1 MSIDTAFVESLLVPV
16 PGENPAGPSLRHDRR
31 YDAIRE
37 LRPASGGSS
46 TIATER
52 QVVDWKK
59 VAELTGQLLRDT
71 KDLELAAFLT
81 EALLRRDALPGLAN
95 GFSVVQGLLDRFWDT
110 VHPEATEDDDIE
122 EVRIGSVEW
131 LNTKLLMSIEDV
143 SIATDGTTYGV
154 YTASRRIPTEQEAS
168 RSEDKREL
176 RQDALDPKQGGRS
189 PEDVDAAIAK
199 TPVGFFGTLYAG
211 ARDASGALTAL
222 EKSAADRFKYAGI
235 SLTKLRAAVDGIHKL
250 AETQF
255 VAKGGSIAPPT
266 PAVDQDGDGSARTGR
281 TSGAYSPPAGW
292 AAANGEDELT
302 ARISTVAKSLRD
314 EDRGN
319 PAPYLMLRGLRW
331 GELRKNVDTIEP
343 GLLEAP
349 RTDERTRIKRLALDS
364 QWADLIEQAETLM
377 ATPRGRAWLDAQ
389 RYVLAACDAM
399 GSELESVGRAIR
411 AELRSLLGAL
421 PSLPEMMMMDDT
433 PTANEE
439 TRAWLAREGLLSR
452 RVSTAQLRTAD
463 DSAPIDGSA
472 ALEGALVE
480 EDEGGALAGAD
491 RKNMSRR
498 RRTDY
503 FASARAEI
511 AAKRPNR
518 AIEIL
523 VEQLDQE
530 RSPRGRFIRQTQ
542 IAHVMV
548 EAGLDA
554 VARPILERLIET
566 IDERKLDEW
575 ESGSLIAHPMALLCR
590 VMDRDSDSSSSDRS
604 ALYLRICR
612 LDPLQAMA
620 LHTAPPASTD

>member
-16 PGENPAGPSLRHDRR
+16 SGEDPAGPSLRHDRR

-37 LRPASGGSS
+37 LRPPPGGASA
-46 TIATER
+46 IASDR
-52 QVVDWKK
+52 KAVDWKK
-59 VAELTGQLLRDT
+59 VAELTSQLLRDT

-81 EALLRRDALPGLAN
+81 EALVRRDAMPGLAN
-95 GFSVVQGLLDRFWDT
+95 GFAVVQGLLDRFWDT

-131 LNTKLLMSIEDV
+131 LNTKLLLSIDDV
-143 SIATDGTTYGV
+143 VIASDGTTYGS
-154 YTASRRIPTEQEAS
+154 YTQSRRIPTEKDAE
-168 RSEDKREL
+168 RSEDKREE
-176 RQDALDPKQGGRS
+176 RQDALSQGRKS
-189 PEDVDAAIAK
+189 PEEVDAAIAK
-199 TPVGFFGTLYAG
+199 APVGFFGALHAG
-211 ARDASGALTAL
+211 AKDASEALTAL
-222 EKSAADRFKYAGI
+222 ERTAGERFKYAGI
-235 SLTKLRAAVDGIHKL
+235 SLTKLRAAVDGVHKL

-255 VAKGGSIAPPT
+255 VAKGGSLAPVVAPG
-266 PAVDQDGDGSARTGR
+266 DQNGDGDGSGSAGMRG
-281 TSGAYSPPAGW
+281 GVPPAGW
-292 AAANGEDELT
+292 ATGEDELT
-302 ARISTVAKSLRD
+302 ARIAAVAKSLRED
-314 EDRGN
+314 DRGN

-331 GELRKNVDTIEP
+331 GELRKNGDAIEP

-349 RTDERTRIKRLALDS
+349 RTDERARIKRLALDG
-364 QWADLIEQAETLM
+364 QWPELIEQAEALM

-389 RYVLAACDAM
+389 RYVIAACDAM
-399 GSELESVGRAIR
+399 GGQLEPVGTAIR

-421 PSLPEMMMMDDT
+421 PSLPDLTMMDDT
-433 PTANEE
+433 PVANGE
-439 TRAWLAREGLLSR
+439 TRSWLAREGLLPQR
-452 RVSTAQLRTAD
+452 TVSAPSHNGD
-463 DSAPIDGSA
+463 DSAHTDGSA

-480 EDEGGALAGAD
+480 EDDGGALAGAD
-491 RKNMSRR
+491 RKNVARR
-498 RRTDY
+498 RRTDF
-503 FASARAEI
+503 FASARAEV

-518 AIEIL
+518 AIELL

-554 VARPILERLIET
+554 VARPILERLVET

-575 ESGSLIAHPMALLCR
+575 ESGSLVAHPMVLLCR
-590 VMDRDSDSSSSDRS
+590 LMDRDSDSSSSDRN

-620 LHTAPPASTD
+620 LYTAPAAATD

>member
-16 PGENPAGPSLRHDRR
+16 SGENPAGPSLRQDRR

-37 LRPASGGSS
+37 LRPASGGASA
-46 TIATER
+46 IATEKK
-52 QVVDWKK
+52 VVDWKK
-59 VAELTGQLLRDT
+59 IAELTAQLLRDT

-81 EALLRRDALPGLAN
+81 ESLARRDSLPGLAN
-95 GFSVVQGLLDRFWDT
+95 GFAVVQGLLDRFWDT
-110 VHPEATEDDDIE
+110 VHPEPVEDDDIE
-122 EVRIGSVEW
+122 EVRVGSVEW
-131 LNTKLLMSIEDV
+131 LNTKLLMSIDDV
-143 SIATDGTTYGV
+143 VVASDGTTYGT
-154 YTASRRIPTEQEAS
+154 YMSSRRIPTEKEAE
-168 RSEDKREL
+168 RSEEKREQ
-176 RQDALDPKQGGRS
+176 RADALDPTRGGRS
-189 PEDVDAAIAK
+189 PEDVDASIAK
-199 TPVGFFGTLYAG
+199 TPVGFFGALYAG
-211 ARDASGALTAL
+211 AKDASNALTAL
-222 EKSAADRFKYAGI
+222 ENSATERFRYAGV
-235 SLTKLRAAVDGIHKL
+235 SLSKLRAAVDSVYKL

-255 VAKGGSIAPPT
+255 VAKGGSIAPP
-266 PAVDQDGDGSARTGR
+266 ASEAGEGDGSSRPGR
-281 TSGAYSPPAGW
+281 TSGSYAPPAGW
-292 AAANGEDELT
+292 AGSSGEDEVT
-302 ARISTVAKSLRD
+302 ARISSLAKSLRD
-314 EDRGN
+314 EDIGN

-331 GELRKNVDTIEP
+331 GELRKNPDAIDP

-349 RTDERTRIKRLALDS
+349 RTDERARIKRLALAS
-364 QWADLIEQAETLM
+364 QWSDLIEQAETLM

-389 RYVLAACDAM
+389 RYVVAACDAM
-399 GSELESVGRAIR
+399 GGQVETVGAAIR
-411 AELRSLLGAL
+411 SELRSLLAAL
-421 PSLPEMMMMDDT
+421 PSLPQLMMMDDT
-433 PTANEE
+433 PTANDE

-452 RVSTAQLRTAD
+452 RVSSAQLRTAD
-463 DSAPIDGSA
+463 DSSLTDGSA

-491 RKNMSRR
+491 RKNMVRR
-498 RRTDY
+498 RRTDF

-554 VARPILERLIET
+554 VARPILERLVET

-575 ESGSLIAHPMALLCR
+575 ESGALVAHPMVLLCR
-590 VMDRDSDSSSSDRS
+590 VMDRDSESSSSDRA
-604 ALYLRICR
+604 ALYLRVCR

-620 LHTAPPASTD
+620 LHTSPPAVSD